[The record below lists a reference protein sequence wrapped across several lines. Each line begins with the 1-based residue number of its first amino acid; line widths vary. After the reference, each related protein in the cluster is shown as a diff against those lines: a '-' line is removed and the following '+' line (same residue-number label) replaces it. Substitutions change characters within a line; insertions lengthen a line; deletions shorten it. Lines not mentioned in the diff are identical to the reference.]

1 MRAFEIDAVD
11 GERREAAVAYREFL
25 RVPALSAGLYVLP
38 AGGVDRQRPHAE
50 DEVYYVVSGRATVR
64 VGDEQRAVAPGSVVY
79 VPATVEHRFL
89 DVVEDLRL
97 LVLFAPAES
106 GPDPSPN
113 PVYPGDAT

>member
-113 PVYPGDAT
+113 PVYLGDAT